1 MDNPNNFKK
10 YRVKTCNILKAID
23 RRKRGGRE
31 REQKEDQESESPKQK
46 KNTSVKVLETK
57 RNEAQGSKGH
67 NGKLVKGDK
76 IKRGRNGVASTCKKC
91 TKFEVHRK

>member
-1 MDNPNNFKK
+1 MINPNNFKK
-10 YRVKTCNILKAID
+10 YSKIKIGNILKAIG
-23 RRKRGGRE
+23 RKE
-31 REQKEDQESESPKQK
+31 KEVKKPKR

-57 RNEAQGSKGH
+57 RNEAQGSEGI
-67 NGKLVKGDK
+67 GQRGDK